1 MRRLSSNGLR
11 QFGFDVDFFFDE
23 RVRKLIRHQGG
34 KAIAVYALLL
44 CTIYRQGYCRRWD
57 EELSFVCSETL
68 GYDRAYISE
77 VVKCCVVLGL
87 FDRYLF
93 ETDKILTSQ
102 EIQTRYIGECKRLRR
117 KANIDAYSLVGQ
129 QEPAET
135 DPEPETPQDGIP
147 CGLPPQ
153 IGVGV
158 YAPRSAYKPVAE
170 LVEECKRSEAWIE
183 SVCITSRLNKE
194 CILAELEAFPA
205 HLTAQGYD
213 SAKTMHDFKRHFTNY
228 LRKKQTNGNTAR
240 AGQPTGAHRADG
252 AGGERRYGGVP
263 GGIDAPAGYDTTL

>member
-1 MRRLSSNGLR
+1 MGRLVSNGLR
-11 QFGFDVDFFFDE
+11 QFSFDVDFFFDE
-23 RVRKLIRHQGG
+23 RIRKLIRHQGG

-57 EELSFVCSETL
+57 EELSFVCSNTL

-87 FDRYLF
+87 FDRGLF
-93 ETDKILTSQ
+93 ESGRILTSKA
-102 EIQTRYIGECKRLRR
+102 IQKRYLRECKRLKR
-117 KANIDAYSLVGQ
+117 KANIDAYSLVDQ
-129 QEPAET
+129 QEQAEAET
-135 DPEPETPQDGIP
+135 ETAQDGIP
-147 CGLPPQ
+147 CGIPPQ

-183 SVCITSRLNKE
+183 SVCITSGLNKE
-194 CILAELEAFPA
+194 CILSELDAFPA

-213 SAKTMHDFKRHFTNY
+213 GAKTMHDFKRHFTNY
-228 LRKKQTNGNTAR
+228 LRKKQNGNTAR
-240 AGQPTGAHRADG
+240 ADQYGTGTRGAAH

-263 GGIDAPAGYDTTL
+263 AGVDAPSGYDTTL